1 MKTKEIKKQLEMMY
15 NFYEADAQLCAMADM
30 NYDWGMRI
38 EQGYQIIA
46 QRLGVSVDEVR
57 SVDECLNNEA

>member
-1 MKTKEIKKQLEMMY
+1 MKTKEIKKQPEMTY

-30 NYDWGMRI
+30 NYNWGMHI
-38 EQGYQIIA
+38 EQGYRIISG
-46 QRLGVSVDEVR
+46 RLGVSVDEVR

>member
-1 MKTKEIKKQLEMMY
+1 MMY

-30 NYDWGMRI
+30 NYNWGMHI

-57 SVDECLNNEA
+57 SVDECCE

>member
-1 MKTKEIKKQLEMMY
+1 MKTKEVKKQLEMMY

-30 NYDWGMRI
+30 NYNWEMRI

-57 SVDECLNNEA
+57 SVDECCE

>member
-1 MKTKEIKKQLEMMY
+1 MMY

-30 NYDWGMRI
+30 NYNWGMHI

>member
-1 MKTKEIKKQLEMMY
+1 MMY

-30 NYDWGMRI
+30 NYNWGMHI
-38 EQGYQIIA
+38 EQGYQIISE
-46 QRLGVSVDEVR
+46 RLGVSVDEVR

>member
-30 NYDWGMRI
+30 NRNWGMRI
-38 EQGYQIIA
+38 EQGYRTISG
-46 QRLGVSVDEVR
+46 RSGVSVDEAG
-57 SVDECLNNEA
+57 SVDECC